1 MCELLLIKGVIAPVG
16 NGSGNVGSAPEFF
29 FHERRAY
36 AVAGSVA
43 GLGKG
48 GGALRRASS
57 WLATTGA
64 GAPGVGVEAV
74 VRGRSSSNG
83 SVGSAAADSLVG
95 AGAPFDPAELLQLP
109 PSDLKAMLEELVVDL
124 QRSLKPLPAKLSDPA
139 AATSGD
145 NSGSSSESAEASEY
159 AGEALVT
166 WLVATRRAASA
177 SHGMLLGNLLVHA
190 GLLAPT
196 PSSLKQQSAWENF
209 NARQQSSSSQQSMGG
224 AAGRPFSDAPVQARS
239 AAAAQAAA
247 AEASAFRVSSGLGGS
262 GSSSSSHGSSSSSSG
277 SKGPQG
283 GEAPDALYFASNPR
297 LALLRFTVAAPAG
310 ADGWADGA
318 FGDSRSSGRYSG
330 GSGALAARA
339 AEDGEREMKA
349 LTAAVAAEEAALVA
363 DKEVRAP

>member
-1 MCELLLIKGVIAPVG
+1 
-16 NGSGNVGSAPEFF
+16 
-29 FHERRAY
+29 
-36 AVAGSVA
+36 
-43 GLGKG
+43 
-48 GGALRRASS
+48 
-57 WLATTGA
+57 
-64 GAPGVGVEAV
+64 
-74 VRGRSSSNG
+74 
-83 SVGSAAADSLVG
+83 VGSAAADSLVG

-262 GSSSSSHGSSSSSSG
+262 GNNSSSHGSSSSSD